1 MYAAMST
8 STPSTKKERTRE
20 RIVQVAARALRQ
32 LGFDGVGV
40 ADVMQEAGLTHGGF
54 YAHFPSREALLV
66 AALDAAAAQS
76 LTALEG
82 SAANEDAGERLRVL
96 IERYLSDEH
105 AEHPEAGCTLAA
117 LGSETFRQSS
127 EIRAVATR
135 RLVQFLKLLEAQLPG
150 TAAERRD
157 RAQTLLATLVG
168 SLLLSRL
175 VSDATLGRSFRKA
188 AQRVLRSALARVA

>member
-1 MYAAMST
+1 MP
-8 STPSTKKERTRE
+8 TPAPGTKKERTRE
-20 RIVQVAARALRQ
+20 RIVQVAARALRR

-40 ADVMQEAGLTHGGF
+40 AEVMQEAGLTHGGF

-76 LTALEG
+76 LTAL
-82 SAANEDAGERLRVL
+82 DAGTSGDDNAQRLRAL
-96 IERYLSDEH
+96 IDRYLSDEH
-105 AEHPEAGCTLAA
+105 AEHPELGCTLAA
-117 LGSETFRQSS
+117 LGSETYRQSS

-135 RLVQFLKLLEAQLPG
+135 RLAQFLKLLEAQLPG

-175 VSDATLGRSFRKA
+175 VSDAALGRSFRKA
-188 AQRVLRSALARVA
+188 AQRVLRSALAHVS

>member
-1 MYAAMST
+1 MPAPS
-8 STPSTKKERTRE
+8 PSTKKERTRE
-20 RIVQVAARALRQ
+20 RIVQVAARALRR

-40 ADVMQEAGLTHGGF
+40 AEVMQEAGLTHGGF

-82 SAANEDAGERLRVL
+82 STAAAEEKSERLRALVD
-96 IERYLSDEH
+96 RYLSDEH
-105 AEHPEAGCTLAA
+105 AEHPELGCTLAT

-127 EIRAVATR
+127 EIRSVATR

-157 RAQTLLATLVG
+157 RAQTLVATLVG
-168 SLLLSRL
+168 SMLLSRL
-175 VSDATLGRSFRKA
+175 VTDATLGRSLRKA
-188 AQRVLRSALARVA
+188 AQRVLRSALASAG

>member
-1 MYAAMST
+1 MSA
-8 STPSTKKERTRE
+8 SIPSTKKERTRE
-20 RIVQVAARALRQ
+20 RIVQVAARALRR

-40 ADVMQEAGLTHGGF
+40 AEVMQEAGLTHGGF

-76 LTALEG
+76 LTALEAG
-82 SAANEDAGERLRVL
+82 TVGAADKAERLRVM
-96 IERYLSDEH
+96 IDRYLSDEH
-105 AEHPEAGCTLAA
+105 AEHPELGCTLAT

-135 RLVQFLKLLEAQLPG
+135 RLMQFLKLLEALLPG

-157 RAQTLLATLVG
+157 RAQTLIATLVG
-168 SLLLSRL
+168 SMLLSRL
-175 VSDATLGRSFRKA
+175 VTDAALGRSLRKA
-188 AQRVLRSALARVA
+188 AQRVLRSALASSS